1 MNPWLVFGS
10 QDGVIGPA
18 SCVGV
23 LQATPAFVEEMN
35 PTSSWQVEP
44 QAVFG
49 K

>member
-1 MNPWLVFGS
+1 MNPWLVLGS

-18 SCVGV
+18 SGVGV
-23 LQATPAFVEEMN
+23 PQLRPAFVEEMN
-35 PTSSWQVEP
+35 PTSSWHVEP